1 MKMKKFLLCM
11 TTALFVA
18 STVSINAFAAEVNT
32 VELVQNSEVVDTSV
46 IDEGSQAEESNT
58 TGDSTITE
66 ETTIT
71 EDASKTEN
79 DESNSNVVQDTTKET
94 AKDSKNEETDSK
106 KTTDSEKETKKKT
119 TTKKKTATKKKTST
133 TKTKTTVKT
142 TAKKAKAAPYSSAE
156 LRLLSALIYCE
167 SGNQSYAGKLAVGIV
182 VVNRMES
189 KVFPDTLKGVVYQ
202 KYQFGP
208 VRNGSLNKAL
218 NEYDNGKF
226 TSTNE
231 KQCIKAAKAAL
242 SGTKTIK
249 YTKNGKSVNKNLSGY
264 YYFSGR
270 LSNPRF
276 TLGGHQF
283 K

>member
-71 EDASKTEN
+71 EDASKSEN
-79 DESNSNVVQDTTKET
+79 DETNSNVVEDTTKET
-94 AKDSKNEETDSK
+94 TKDSENEETDSK
-106 KTTDSEKETKKKT
+106 KTTESEKETKKKT
-119 TTKKKTATKKKTST
+119 TTKKKTST
-133 TKTKTTVKT
+133 TKTKTTAKT
-142 TAKKAKAAPYSSAE
+142 TKAAPYSSAE

-189 KVFPDTLKGVVYQ
+189 RAFPDTLKGVVYQ

-226 TSTNE
+226 TSTSE

-242 SGTKTIK
+242 SGAKTIK
-249 YTKNGKSVNKNLSGY
+249 YTKNGKSVNKNLRGY

>member
-11 TTALFVA
+11 TTALFVV

-32 VELVQNSEVVDTSV
+32 VEQVQNSEIVNTSV
-46 IDEGSQAEESNT
+46 IDEDTQVEESNT
-58 TGDSTITE
+58 TGDSTIIE
-66 ETTIT
+66 DTTIT
-71 EDASKTEN
+71 EDTSKTEN
-79 DESNSNVVQDTTKET
+79 DESNPKVVQDTTKET
-94 AKDSKNEETDSK
+94 TKDSKNEETDSK
-106 KTTDSEKETKKKT
+106 KTSDSEKEAKKKKT
-119 TTKKKTATKKKTST
+119 TKKKTST
-133 TKTKTTVKT
+133 TKKKT
-142 TAKKAKAAPYSSAE
+142 TAKSTKAASYSSAE

-189 KVFPDTLKGVVYQ
+189 KVFPSTLKGVVYQ

-208 VRNGSLNKAL
+208 VRNGSLKKAL

-231 KQCIKAAKAAL
+231 KQCIVAAKAAL

-249 YTKNGKSVNKNLSGY
+249 YTKNGKSVNKNLKGY

>member
-11 TTALFVA
+11 TTALIVA
-18 STVSINAFAAEVNT
+18 STVSISAFAAEVNT
-32 VELVQNSEVVDTSV
+32 VEQVQNSEVVDTSV
-46 IDEGSQAEESNT
+46 VDEDSQAEESNA

-79 DESNSNVVQDTTKET
+79 DESNSNGVQDTTKET
-94 AKDSKNEETDSK
+94 EKDSKNEETDSK
-106 KTTDSEKETKKKT
+106 KTT
-119 TTKKKTATKKKTST
+119 TKKKTST
-133 TKTKTTVKT
+133 TKKKS
-142 TAKKAKAAPYSSAE
+142 TAKKAKAVSYSSAE
-156 LRLLSALIYCE
+156 LRLLSTLIYCE

-189 KVFPDTLKGVVYQ
+189 KTFPGTLKGVIYQ

-208 VRNGSLNKAL
+208 VRNGFLNKAL

>member
-11 TTALFVA
+11 TTALIVA
-18 STVSINAFAAEVNT
+18 NTVSINAFAAEVNT
-32 VELVQNSEVVDTSV
+32 VEQVQNQEAVDTSV
-46 IDEGSQAEESNT
+46 MDPDSKVEASTT
-58 TGDSTITE
+58 TGDSTTLE
-66 ETTIT
+66 DTSTT
-71 EDASKTEN
+71 EDSSTTKV
-79 DESNSNVVQDTTKET
+79 DESNQNVVIDTTKET
-94 AKDSKNEETDSK
+94 VNDSKADSDK
-106 KTTDSEKETKKKT
+106 KTDSEKETKKTTTKKTT
-119 TTKKKTATKKKTST
+119 TTKKKTSTITK
-133 TKTKTTVKT
+133 KT
-142 TAKKAKAAPYSSAE
+142 TAKTTKATSYSEAE
-156 LRLLSALIYCE
+156 VRLLSALIYCE

-182 VVNRMES
+182 IVNRMES
-189 KVFPDTLKGVVYQ
+189 KAFPNTLKGVVYQ

-226 TSTNE
+226 TSTHE

-242 SGTKTIK
+242 SGTKTIEYK
-249 YTKNGKSVNKNLSGY
+249 KNGKSVTKNLSGY

>member
-18 STVSINAFAAEVNT
+18 NTISINAFAAEVNT
-32 VELVQNSEVVDTSV
+32 VEQTQNKEVVSTSITDT
-46 IDEGSQAEESNT
+46 DSQAGET
-58 TGDSTITE
+58 TAGDATITE
-66 ETTIT
+66 ASVTT
-71 EDASKTEN
+71 E
-79 DESNSNVVQDTTKET
+79 ESSSQNKESDQDVAQDTTKEASSDSKDEETGSKETTDTKKETKKT
-94 AKDSKNEETDSK
+94 AKSK
-106 KTTDSEKETKKKT
+106 KTTKKT
-119 TTKKKTATKKKTST
+119 TTITK
-133 TKTKTTVKT
+133 KT
-142 TAKKAKAAPYSSAE
+142 TAKSVSAVSYSKSE

-167 SGNQSYAGKLAVGIV
+167 AGGQSYAGKLAVGIV

-189 KVFPDTLKGVVYQ
+189 KAFPNTLKGVIYQ

-208 VRNGSLNKAL
+208 VRNGSLNQAL
-218 NEYDNGKF
+218 KEYDNKRF
-226 TSTNE
+226 TSTRE

-242 SGTKTIK
+242 SGVKTITYTKSGKTIK
-249 YTKNGKSVNKNLSGY
+249 KKLSGY

-270 LSNPRF
+270 LSNARF

>member
-94 AKDSKNEETDSK
+94 DSKE
-106 KTTDSEKETKKKT
+106 TTDSEKETIKKT
-119 TTKKKTATKKKTST
+119 VTKKKTST
-133 TKTKTTVKT
+133 TKTKT

-189 KVFPDTLKGVVYQ
+189 KAFPDTLKGVVYQ

-226 TSTNE
+226 TSTIE

-249 YTKNGKSVNKNLSGY
+249 YTKNGKPVNKNLRGY

>member
-11 TTALFVA
+11 TTALIVA

-32 VELVQNSEVVDTSV
+32 VEQVQNLEVVDTSV
-46 IDEGSQAEESNT
+46 IDEDLQAEESNT

-66 ETTIT
+66 DTSIAEDSSTT
-71 EDASKTEN
+71 EDTSMIEN
-79 DESNSNVVQDTTKET
+79 NKSNQNVVQDTTKET
-94 AKDSKNEETDSK
+94 AKDSKNVETDSK
-106 KTTDSEKETKKKT
+106 KTTSEKETKT
-119 TTKKKTATKKKTST
+119 TTTKKKTST
-133 TKTKTTVKT
+133 TKEKT
-142 TAKKAKAAPYSSAE
+142 TAKKAKTVSYTEAE
-156 LRLLSALIYCE
+156 VRLLSALIYCE
-167 SGNQSYAGKLAVGIV
+167 SGSQSYAGKLAVGIV

-189 KVFPDTLKGVVYQ
+189 KAFPDTLKGVVYQ
-202 KYQFGP
+202 KCQFGP

-242 SGTKTIK
+242 SGTNTIK
-249 YTKNGKSVNKNLSGY
+249 YTKNGKSVSKNLSGY

-276 TLGGHQF
+276 VLGGHQF

>member
-11 TTALFVA
+11 TTALIVA

-32 VELVQNSEVVDTSV
+32 VEQVQNSEVVDTSV
-46 IDEGSQAEESNT
+46 VDEDSQAEESNT
-58 TGDSTITE
+58 IGDSTITE
-66 ETTIT
+66 DTSTI
-71 EDASKTEN
+71 EN
-79 DESNSNVVQDTTKET
+79 NESNQNVVQDTTKET

-106 KTTDSEKETKKKT
+106 KSTDSKKETKKNT
-119 TTKKKTATKKKTST
+119 TTKKKTST
-133 TKTKTTVKT
+133 TKIKT
-142 TAKKAKAAPYSSAE
+142 TAKKARAVSYSSAE
-156 LRLLSALIYCE
+156 LRLLSTLIYCE

-189 KVFPDTLKGVVYQ
+189 KTFPGTLKGVIYQ